1 MYAEPKH
8 IKSLASI
15 TSISARTVPKFNAG
29 PQNEALFCT
38 VTQRVFSPLFGAP
51 NCRNTWLQN
60 SQPVPNGF
68 KDKLSGSAAGTH
80 ILADQI
86 SFARFFVKL
95 LNIRRIRSTAF
106 YRRGRRRGIAHTI
119 GVCEPRV
126 FDATGSSR
134 LGATRCYTRGKNRPG
149 GLIQLTIRCDSANQQ
164 HIDDLF
170 LVSLFIVPQGGWKTQ
185 TWSRSSS
192 HCANEEEVFVC

>member
-15 TSISARTVPKFNAG
+15 TSISARTVPKFKAG

-51 NCRNTWLQN
+51 NCRITWLQN

-68 KDKLSGSAAGTH
+68 KDKLSGGAAGTH
-80 ILADQI
+80 ILADRI
-86 SFARFFVKL
+86 SFARFFIKL

-106 YRRGRRRGIAHTI
+106 YRRGRRRG
-119 GVCEPRV
+119 
-126 FDATGSSR
+126 
-134 LGATRCYTRGKNRPG
+134 
-149 GLIQLTIRCDSANQQ
+149 DSAHYRRLRAASLTLQARRYAM

-170 LVSLFIVPQGGWKTQ
+170 LGGGKLRHGLALRHIAPMKRKCSRVRRALDFGVCLDTYLARLLFTVS
-185 TWSRSSS
+185 S
-192 HCANEEEVFVC
+192 